1 MRETTTGMDKP
12 QVAAGGGSVS
22 PAPTPTQGKA
32 CPSGLC
38 EDGALLLGVMT
49 SSGRLAY
56 VQPPLQIDTAF
67 VDRARAMGR
76 PEARFRFSM
85 PCREAGCPQWTGTG
99 CGVVDMALE
108 GAEAAPPASSAASL
122 PACAI
127 RRTCRWYFQRGAAAC
142 AVCPSIVA
150 DIGGAGTYRS
160 TMAERGP

>member
-1 MRETTTGMDKP
+1 MSETTTATDEA
-12 QVAAGGGSVS
+12 QAAEGGGSAS
-22 PAPTPTQGKA
+22 CAPSPTQGKA
-32 CPSGLC
+32 CPAGLC
-38 EDGALLLGVMT
+38 QDGALLLGVMT

-67 VDRARAMGR
+67 VARAQAMGR
-76 PEARFRFSM
+76 PEARFRFSQ

-99 CGVVDMALE
+99 CGVVDMVLE
-108 GAEAAPPASSAASL
+108 GAEAAPSATAL

-127 RRTCRWYFQRGAAAC
+127 RRTCRWYFQHGAAAC

-160 TMAERGP
+160 TMAARRP

>member
-1 MRETTTGMDKP
+1 
-12 QVAAGGGSVS
+12 
-22 PAPTPTQGKA
+22 
-32 CPSGLC
+32 
-38 EDGALLLGVMT
+38 
-49 SSGRLAY
+49 
-56 VQPPLQIDTAF
+56 
-67 VDRARAMGR
+67 MGR

-108 GAEAAPPASSAASL
+108 GAETAPPETLPSTAATPL

-150 DIGGAGTYRS
+150 DVGGTGTYRS
-160 TMAERGP
+160 TMAARQP